1 MAEDEIQLANLGDEE
16 EEVPLSHKLTQ
27 YVNDSLI
34 GERKIYS
41 YA

>member
-16 EEVPLSHKLTQ
+16 EEVPLSDKLTQ

-34 GERKIYS
+34 GERKTYS
-41 YA
+41 FA